1 MNVNQLAQGTF
12 ALHKGWLYSL
22 GLGGGG
28 GGGGGAAE
36 RFVYIITYFEIPQI
50 LVTPIF

>member
-1 MNVNQLAQGTF
+1 MNVNHLAQGTF

-22 GLGGGG
+22 GWGWG

-50 LVTPIF
+50 LVTLIF